1 MSDMDDNPIEDDPP
15 FIGRFEID
23 DEGEFFADV
32 FGDPEA
38 APDAQWDLR
47 EMLDA
52 LDIDLNDKD
61 VMLDQITQDVDANDM
76 DMSNED
82 LRGPYD
88 RDEVKDFLDDT
99 GWWGIA
105 DIFYDEEYDDYY
117 IDINYDDGAN
127 AG

>member
-1 MSDMDDNPIEDDPP
+1 MSDMDNDPIEDDPP
-15 FIGRFEID
+15 FIGRIEID
-23 DEGEFFADV
+23 ADGEFFADV
-32 FGDPEA
+32 FGDINEA
-38 APDAQWDLR
+38 ENAEWDLR
-47 EMLDA
+47 ELLDT

-61 VMLDQITQDVDANDM
+61 VMLAQITQDVDADEL
-76 DMSNED
+76 DMSNDD

-88 RDEVKDFLDDT
+88 KDEVKDFLDET

-127 AG
+127 S